1 MSIDVIGTR
10 IILDNLDG
18 LEATIK
24 ALVLEKMQEAAVVGE
39 QVMKDNARVDT
50 GEMRDSTYVEVR
62 EDQMV
67 FGDDSP
73 HAIFNELGTSKMSA
87 APFIVPG
94 AVAAGDYLM
103 SNLSGIL

>member
-1 MSIDVIGTR
+1 MSIEVIGTR
-10 IILDNLDG
+10 AILEGLDNL
-18 LEATIK
+18 EVIVRSAIRP
-24 ALVLEKMQEAAVVGE
+24 VMQDAAAVGE
-39 QVMKDNARVDT
+39 QVMKANARVDT
-50 GEMRDSTYVEVR
+50 GEMRDATYVDVR
-62 EDQMV
+62 EDQIV
-67 FGDDSP
+67 FGDDSD